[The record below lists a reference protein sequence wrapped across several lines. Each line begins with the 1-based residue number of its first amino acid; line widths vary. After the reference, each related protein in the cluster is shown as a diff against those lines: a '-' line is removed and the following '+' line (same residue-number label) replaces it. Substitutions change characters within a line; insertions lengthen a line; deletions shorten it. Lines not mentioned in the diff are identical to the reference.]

1 MEGNVCCYAIKTKLD
16 KESKEFQRSV
26 FLNAAGLQARKVYNI
41 FTFSDQED
49 KNYVPLLVIT
59 FDTHI
64 IGELNETDE
73 CYMFNKRD
81 QLPDESFDEYL

>member
-1 MEGNVCCYAIKTKLD
+1 MEGNVCCYAIITKLD

-49 KNYVPLLVIT
+49 KNYVPL
-59 FDTHI
+59 
-64 IGELNETDE
+64 
-73 CYMFNKRD
+73 
-81 QLPDESFDEYL
+81 